1 MNKPNI
7 FKYATKELSQD
18 AFIFW
23 LLDHANPIYENVDK
37 EIKTCALNLIEFFFN
52 LENKKM
58 PETINK
64 FELRKQEKSI
74 DIVLYLN
81 EFMIV
86 IEDKVN
92 TNSHSNQLFRYK
104 SYAENKMGKANV
116 LAIYFKT
123 YDQSNYKK
131 EEDDG
136 FKVFHRQDL
145 LKLLDKTVTDNDII
159 LDFKSH
165 IFSIEEEV
173 SNFQIKEAW
182 NHQNWTGFFKYL
194 QKELNAGDWGYVPNQ
209 NGGFMGYWWA
219 FNKNELC
226 TQYLQLQEDDL
237 VLKINSKSEKY
248 DKKFRN
254 LCYKHYLEK
263 AKQAEISFN
272 KPIRFGVGETMT
284 ILTTK
289 YIVRDKDSNL
299 INIEKT
305 KENIVLYT
313 NFINNNFLK
322 LEDFI

>member
-23 LLDHANPIYENVDK
+23 LLDHANPNYKNVDQ
-37 EIKTCALNLIEFFFN
+37 EIKTCAVNLIEMFFQ

-58 PETINK
+58 PDNIDK
-64 FELRKQEKSI
+64 FELKKQQQGI
-74 DIVLYLN
+74 DIILHLN
-81 EFMIV
+81 NFMIV
-86 IEDKVN
+86 VEDK
-92 TNSHSNQLFRYK
+92 TRTKSHSNQLFRYRN
-104 SYAENKMGKANV
+104 YAENIVGQENV

-123 YDQSNYKK
+123 YDQSNYIK
-131 EEDDG
+131 ELADG

-145 LKLLDKTVTDNDII
+145 LRLLNDTVTNNDIF

-173 SNFQIKEAW
+173 GNFSNKEKW

-194 QKELNAGDWGYVPNQ
+194 QKELNTGDWDYVPNQ

-219 FNKNELC
+219 FNENELC

-237 VLKINSKSEKY
+237 VLKINSKNEKN

-254 LCYKHYLEK
+254 ICYKHYLEK
-263 AKQAEISFN
+263 AKQAELSFN
-272 KPIRFGVGETMT
+272 KPIRFGVGKTMT

-289 YIVRDKDSNL
+289 YIVRNEISQL
-299 INIEKT
+299 IDVEKT
-305 KENIVLYT
+305 KENIKLYT
-313 NFINNNFLK
+313 DFINSNFLK
-322 LEDFI
+322 LDDFM